1 MVAIEKKKGYRMYN
15 LRKKKNRFHVLKDK
29 MKEAGTSHEA
39 KTHSASWMQVI
50 ANCNKVDFN
59 CTAALVGC
67 LMPT

>member
-1 MVAIEKKKGYRMYN
+1 
-15 LRKKKNRFHVLKDK
+15 